1 VTHLEALDRQINIH
15 NKTIEALHAR
25 IGKKFLYV
33 ILFLTSVAIIWML
46 LARVEV
52 GTLVGI
58 MISIPIPTLIMY
70 ELLIIIYD
78 SINSASKT
86 EHNHI
91 KGIKCE
97 IHKYEQIMMDAYNS
111 FPKRDK
117 GATFKNFH
125 SLRWSSVEQI
135 EELLPKAMFN
145 EHREVSVTI
154 FIRNNIVVR
163 SAANLG
169 NMSSVRITDNMFK
182 WNQYADD
189 KKCKQIYHY
198 HNHPGKSTDF
208 GPSEKDLV
216 FFKNNK
222 MRLDASA
229 IHFRCFIICWNLHL
243 EWKIIEFSS
252 EKPDGFIVK
261 EYDVVDDKVL
271 FDNLVSQPAK

>member
-1 VTHLEALDRQINIH
+1 MTHLEALDRLINIH

-125 SLRWSSVEQI
+125 SLR
-135 EELLPKAMFN
+135 
-145 EHREVSVTI
+145 
-154 FIRNNIVVR
+154 
-163 SAANLG
+163 
-169 NMSSVRITDNMFK
+169 
-182 WNQYADD
+182 
-189 KKCKQIYHY
+189 
-198 HNHPGKSTDF
+198 
-208 GPSEKDLV
+208 
-216 FFKNNK
+216 
-222 MRLDASA
+222 
-229 IHFRCFIICWNLHL
+229 
-243 EWKIIEFSS
+243 
-252 EKPDGFIVK
+252 
-261 EYDVVDDKVL
+261 
-271 FDNLVSQPAK
+271 